1 VKKMLP
7 IHLALGLAAALTAC
21 NTASPSQIPNEVA
34 PARSG
39 LDSSTLDAQAINKLI
54 KASGP
59 NGWNN
64 LVQEGVAVANVKY
77 TASFRIKGAGQ
88 VTLRF
93 FEGSWAKQLVNLD
106 CSASSVWKTCTTP
119 VQMGANPK
127 FTFSITNSGPASTP
141 TFIDDAALT
150 DATGKNILVN
160 GNFEAAAV
168 SPWWFDPAFT
178 LVTEDT
184 GTPPPPPPPTGT
196 TVWKNVAVG
205 GGGMVTGIAM
215 HPKERNLVYI
225 RTDVGGLYRW
235 NEATSSWTPL
245 FDGFGKAQEGY
256 SDVESLAID
265 PSNTNVV
272 YAAAGAGSPTDGATA
287 ILKSS
292 DRGATWKAVK
302 TDLYIQG
309 NGELRASG
317 ERLAVDP
324 NRSSVVYFGSRQQGL
339 WRSSDAGTTW
349 AKVAGLP
356 NGSAP
361 QGVGW
366 VAFDP
371 TSGTAGTGSK
381 RIWVGIAKQGVFQS
395 DDGGTT
401 WRNVLGTPIAGY
413 YMGDVSVTARGTLY
427 SSFLKP
433 SGPAEVNIW
442 VDDGKT
448 PNGVY
453 RLEAG
458 VWTNIAP
465 AAQMNYDGMSA
476 STVAGQD
483 HLLITP
489 WFTAHQYRSAYSSED
504 GGRTWAEI
512 RMDDND
518 LTPKE
523 GWYTEEFVAF
533 GHAAAIDPFNPN
545 RAWGLGGLGIWRTD
559 TLRSRAADGSSNA
572 KWTTYANGMA
582 ETVDMYAKS
591 LPNGRLINGVSD
603 LSGFV
608 YTNVDLVPDD
618 RSRHYTPIFTTTG
631 IDALSSDPN
640 YLVLVGQDQNY
651 WYKPERSF
659 AGFST
664 NGGYDWQRFPTL
676 PQSSGGDVRAGR
688 IALGVGDKNN
698 IVWAHAGEGVFATLN
713 GGQTWT
719 KGLIEGTTESF
730 SPMFFYNGPFVSTY
744 LANQPLV
751 ADKVL
756 PKTFYAYGDING
768 PQAKLYRSSNGGLT
782 WKVFS
787 PFSDNKWTGDEHIQT
802 RPGKAGELWAARTV
816 HGLWRSRDGG
826 TTFTK
831 FPGVTNALGVT
842 FGKAAP
848 GRTNQTVYV
857 AGVVN
862 GQEGIWRS
870 VDEGANWVRISTPA
884 LNILTAKF
892 KYLEGDVN
900 IFGRVYAVTN
910 GRGTFYSTVK

>member
-1 VKKMLP
+1 VKKLQ
-7 IHLALGLAAALTAC
+7 ITSFVFGLAVLAACGTA
-21 NTASPSQIPNEVA
+21 PNQNA
-34 PARSG
+34 NQSDLSSG
-39 LDSSTLDAQAINKLI
+39 SGNLKAKAINKLI

-59 NGWNN
+59 TAWDN
-64 LVQEGVAVANVKY
+64 LVQGGTAVAGGKY
-77 TASFRIKGAGQ
+77 TASFRVKGAGT
-88 VTLRF
+88 VSLRF
-93 FEGSWAKQLVNLD
+93 FEVLNGNWTTSLANLP
-106 CSASSVWKTCTTP
+106 CEASSAWKTCSIPIT
-119 VQMGANPK
+119 MGSNPN
-127 FTFSITNSGPASTP
+127 FAFNITNDGPASTP
-141 TFIDDAALT
+141 TFIDDAKLL
-150 DATGKNILVN
+150 DSSGKNILLN
-160 GNFEAAAV
+160 SDFEAATID
-168 SPWWFDPAFT
+168 PWWSGPAFT
-178 LVTEDT
+178 LVSEDDGT
-184 GTPPPPPPPTGT
+184 GGGTPPPVTGT

-225 RTDVGGLYRW
+225 RTDVGGMYRW
-235 NEATSSWTPL
+235 TESTSSWTPL
-245 FDGFGKAQEGY
+245 FDGFGKAQAGY
-256 SDVESLAID
+256 SDVDALAID
-265 PSNTNVV
+265 PSDTNVV
-272 YAAAGAGSPTDGATA
+272 YAAAGAGSPTEGATA

-292 DRGATWKAVK
+292 DRGATWKALK
-302 TDLYIQG
+302 TDLYING
-309 NGELRASG
+309 NTELRASG

-339 WRSSDAGTTW
+339 WRSLDAGTTW
-349 AKVAGLP
+349 AQVPGLP

-371 TSGTAGTGSK
+371 TSGTAGAGSK

-395 DDGGTT
+395 DDGGAT
-401 WRNVLGTPIAGY
+401 WSNVLSTPIAGY
-413 YMGDVSVTARGTLY
+413 YMGDVSVSAKGNLY

-433 SGPAEVNIW
+433 SGPADKDIW
-442 VDDGKT
+442 VDDGNT

-465 AAQMNYDGMSA
+465 PAQMNYDGMSA

-489 WFTAHQYRSAYSSED
+489 WFTAHSYRSAYSSED

-518 LTPKE
+518 LNPKE

-533 GHAAAIDPFNPN
+533 GTGAAIDPFDPN
-545 RAWGLGGLGIWRTD
+545 RAWGLGGLGVWRTD
-559 TLRSRAADGSSNA
+559 NLSSRAADGSSNA
-572 KWTTYANGMA
+572 KWTTHSDGMA
-582 ETVDMYAKS
+582 ETVDMNAKS
-591 LPNGRLINGVSD
+591 LPNGRLINSVSD

-608 YTNVDLVPDD
+608 YTNVDVVPDD
-618 RSRHYTPIFTTTG
+618 RARHYTPIFTTTS
-631 IDALSSDPN
+631 IDALSTDPN

-651 WYKPERSF
+651 PFKEGRVF

-664 NGGYDWQRFPTL
+664 NGGYDWQSFPTL
-676 PQSSGGDVRAGR
+676 PQPSSGGARVGR

-698 IVWAHAGEGVFATLN
+698 IVWAHAGDGVYATLD
-713 GGQTWT
+713 GGNTWT

-730 SPMFFYNGPFVSTY
+730 SPMFYFNGPFVSTY
-744 LANQPLV
+744 LANEPLT

-756 PKTFYAYGDING
+756 PKTFYAYGNIYG
-768 PQAKLYRSSNGGLT
+768 EQAKLYRSSDGGLT

-787 PFSDNKWTGDEHIQT
+787 PFNDEKWTGDEHLVSM
-802 RPGKAGELWAARTV
+802 PGSAGELWAARTTY
-816 HGLWRSRDGG
+816 GLWRSKDGG

-831 FPGVTNALGVT
+831 FPGVNNALSVT
-842 FGKAAP
+842 FGKPAP
-848 GRTNQTVYV
+848 GSTIQTVFV

-870 VDEGANWVRISTPA
+870 IDEGVNWVRISTPA
-884 LNILTAKF
+884 LNVLTAKF
-892 KYLEGDVN
+892 KNIEGDVN
-900 IFGRVYAVTN
+900 VFGRVYVVTN
-910 GRGTFYSTVK
+910 GRGTFYGELK